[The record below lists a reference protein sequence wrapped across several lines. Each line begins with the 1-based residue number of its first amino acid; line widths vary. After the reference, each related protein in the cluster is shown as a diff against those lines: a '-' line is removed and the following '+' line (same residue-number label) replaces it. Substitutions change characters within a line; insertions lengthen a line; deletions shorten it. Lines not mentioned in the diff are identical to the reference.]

1 MDSSEGLIGHCRR
14 SLNRTGPFGKAA
26 PPALAWRLSPKRK
39 ILFIFGTR
47 PEAIKLCPVI
57 LHFRA
62 ARAEFET
69 RVCVTAQHRGLLD
82 QVLAAFAIEPDHDL
96 DVMQPGQTL
105 FQSTSRIL
113 AALEPVLV
121 AEQPDMIFVQGDTTT
136 TFCGALAGFYR
147 GVAVAH
153 VEAGLRTWDMRQP
166 FPEEM
171 NRVLT
176 TRLTA
181 LHLPPTEGSA
191 VNLRREGVAEERIH
205 VTGNTCIDALLA
217 IKEKIE
223 RGEVAVPGWEF
234 LDPAKKMIL
243 VTGHRRE
250 SFGEGFVRI
259 CEALSR
265 LANREDVEL
274 VYPVHPNP
282 NVREP
287 VERLLASHGN
297 VHLIEPQDYVPFID
311 LMRRSTLILTDSGGV
326 QEEAPSLG
334 KPVLVMREKTERP
347 EAVEAGTSRLV
358 GTDPEKIVREAS
370 LLLDDAAEYDRRSHI
385 HNPYGDGQASERI
398 LAAVRAFFSAG

>member
-1 MDSSEGLIGHCRR
+1 MPRFCK
-14 SLNRTGPFGKAA
+14 PA
-26 PPALAWRLSPKRK
+26 PLALAWRLSPKPK

-47 PEAIKLCPVI
+47 PEAIKLCPVV
-57 LHFRA
+57 LYMKQHLTDFD
-62 ARAEFET
+62 T

-82 QVLAAFAIEPDHDL
+82 QVLAAFDVTPDHDL
-96 DVMQPGQTL
+96 DVMLPGQTL

-113 AALEPVLV
+113 AALEPVLL
-121 AEQPDMIFVQGDTTT
+121 AEQPAMIFVQGDTTT

-147 GVAVAH
+147 GVPVAH

-191 VNLRREGVAEERIH
+191 ANLRRDGVAGAQIF

-217 IKEKIE
+217 IKDKIE
-223 RGEVAVPGWEF
+223 RGEVDVPRWEF
-234 LDPAKKMIL
+234 LHPAKKMIL

-250 SFGEGFVRI
+250 SFGGGFERI
-259 CEALSR
+259 CEALHR
-265 LANREDVEL
+265 LAERDDVEL

-287 VERLLASHGN
+287 VERLLGGRGN
-297 VHLIEPQDYVPFID
+297 VHLIDPQDYVPFVD
-311 LMRRSTLILTDSGGV
+311 LMRRSDLILTDSGGV

-358 GTDPEKIVREAS
+358 GTDVERIVTEAA
-370 LLLDDAAEYDRRSHI
+370 LLLNDAAEYDRRSHI
-385 HNPYGDGQASERI
+385 HNPYGDGLASERI
-398 LAAVRAFFSAG
+398 VAAVRAYFGR

>member
-1 MDSSEGLIGHCRR
+1 MGVLALVWKLSS
-14 SLNRTGPFGKAA
+14 
-26 PPALAWRLSPKRK
+26 KRK

-57 LHFRA
+57 LHLR
-62 ARAEFET
+62 RHLTEFDT

-82 QVLAAFAIEPDHDL
+82 QVLAAFAVEPDHDL
-96 DVMQPGQTL
+96 DVMLPGQTL

-113 AALEPVLV
+113 AALEAVLL
-121 AEQPDMIFVQGDTTT
+121 AEQPEMIFVQGDTTT

-147 GVAVAH
+147 GVPVAH

-191 VNLRREGVAEERIH
+191 ENLRRDGVAESHIF

-217 IKEKIE
+217 IKDKIE
-223 RGEVAVPGWEF
+223 GGEVAVPAWEF
-234 LDPAKKMIL
+234 LDASKKMIL

-250 SFGEGFVRI
+250 SFGEGFERM
-259 CEALSR
+259 CGALSR
-265 LANREDVEL
+265 LAGRADVEL

-287 VERLLASHGN
+287 VERLLGGRSN
-297 VHLIEPQDYVPFID
+297 VHLIDPQDYVPFVD
-311 LMRRSTLILTDSGGV
+311 LMRRSYLILTDSGGV

-347 EAVEAGTSRLV
+347 EAVDAGTSRLV
-358 GTDPEKIVREAS
+358 GTDPERIVAEAE

-385 HNPYGDGQASERI
+385 HNPYGDGRASERI
-398 LAAVRAFFSAG
+398 AAAVRTFFSGL

>member
-1 MDSSEGLIGHCRR
+1 M
-14 SLNRTGPFGKAA
+14 
-26 PPALAWRLSPKRK
+26 SPKPK

-47 PEAIKLCPVI
+47 PEAIKLCPVV
-57 LHFRA
+57 LYMKRHLTDFD
-62 ARAEFET
+62 T

-82 QVLAAFAIEPDHDL
+82 QVLAAFSVTPDYDL
-96 DVMQPGQTL
+96 DVMLPGQTL

-113 AALEPVLV
+113 AALEPVLL
-121 AEQPDMIFVQGDTTT
+121 AEQPAMIFVQGDTTT

-147 GVAVAH
+147 GVPVAH

-191 VNLRREGVAEERIH
+191 ANLRRDGVPDARIA

-217 IKEKIE
+217 IKDKIE
-223 RGEVAVPGWEF
+223 RGEVDVPRWEF
-234 LDPAKKMIL
+234 PHPAKRMIL

-250 SFGEGFVRI
+250 SFGGGFERI
-259 CEALSR
+259 CEALRR
-265 LANREDVEL
+265 LAEREDVEL

-287 VERLLASHGN
+287 VERLLGGRGN
-297 VHLIEPQDYVPFID
+297 VHLIDPQDYVPFVD
-311 LMRRSTLILTDSGGV
+311 LMRRSYLILTDSGGV

-358 GTDPEKIVREAS
+358 GTDAERIAAEAA

-385 HNPYGDGQASERI
+385 HNPYGDGLASERI
-398 LAAVRAFFSAG
+398 VAAVRGYFGPVSERGSIQCQ

>member
-1 MDSSEGLIGHCRR
+1 M
-14 SLNRTGPFGKAA
+14 
-26 PPALAWRLSPKRK
+26 SPKPK

-47 PEAIKLCPVI
+47 PEAIKLCPVV
-57 LHFRA
+57 LYMKQHRTDFD
-62 ARAEFET
+62 T

-82 QVLAAFAIEPDHDL
+82 QVLAAFDVTPDHDL
-96 DVMQPGQTL
+96 DVMLPGQTL

-113 AALEPVLV
+113 AALEPVLLD
-121 AEQPDMIFVQGDTTT
+121 EQPAMIFVQGDTTT

-147 GVAVAH
+147 GVPVAH

-191 VNLRREGVAEERIH
+191 ANLRRDGVPDAQIF

-217 IKEKIE
+217 IKNKIE
-223 RGEVAVPGWEF
+223 RGEVDVPRWDF

-250 SFGEGFVRI
+250 SFGGGFERI
-259 CEALSR
+259 CEALRR
-265 LANREDVEL
+265 LAAREDVEL

-287 VERLLASHGN
+287 VDRLLGGRGN
-297 VHLIEPQDYVPFID
+297 VHLIDPQDYVPFVD
-311 LMRRSTLILTDSGGV
+311 LMRRSYLILTDSGGV

-358 GTDPEKIVREAS
+358 GTDVERIVSEAA
-370 LLLDDAAEYDRRSHI
+370 LLLNDAAEYDRRSHI
-385 HNPYGDGQASERI
+385 HNPYGDGRASERI
-398 LAAVRAFFSAG
+398 VAAVRGYFGR

>member
-1 MDSSEGLIGHCRR
+1 M
-14 SLNRTGPFGKAA
+14 
-26 PPALAWRLSPKRK
+26 SPKPK

-47 PEAIKLCPVI
+47 PEAIKLCPV
-57 LHFRA
+57 LLYMKQHLPAFD
-62 ARAEFET
+62 T

-82 QVLAAFAIEPDHDL
+82 QVLVAFDVTPDHDL
-96 DVMQPGQTL
+96 DVMLPGQTL

-113 AALEPVLV
+113 AALEPVLLD
-121 AEQPDMIFVQGDTTT
+121 EQPAMIFVQGDTTT

-147 GVAVAH
+147 GIPVAH

-181 LHLPPTEGSA
+181 FHLPPTEGSA
-191 VNLRREGVAEERIH
+191 ANLRRDGVPDAQIF

-217 IKEKIE
+217 IKDKIE
-223 RGEVAVPGWEF
+223 RGEVHVPRWDF

-250 SFGEGFVRI
+250 SFGGGFERI
-259 CEALSR
+259 CEALRR
-265 LANREDVEL
+265 LAAREDVEL

-287 VERLLASHGN
+287 VERLLGNRGN
-297 VHLIEPQDYVPFID
+297 VHLIDPQDYVPFVD
-311 LMRRSTLILTDSGGV
+311 LMRRSYLILTDSGGV

-358 GTDPEKIVREAS
+358 GTDVERIVSEAA
-370 LLLDDAAEYDRRSHI
+370 LLLNDAAEYDRRSHI
-385 HNPYGDGQASERI
+385 HNPYGDGRASERI
-398 LAAVRAFFSAG
+398 VAAVQGYFGVQFPLDQPPC

>member
-1 MDSSEGLIGHCRR
+1 M
-14 SLNRTGPFGKAA
+14 
-26 PPALAWRLSPKRK
+26 SPKPK

-47 PEAIKLCPVI
+47 PEAIKLCPV
-57 LHFRA
+57 LLYMKQHLPAFD
-62 ARAEFET
+62 T

-82 QVLAAFAIEPDHDL
+82 QVLAAFDVTPDHDL
-96 DVMQPGQTL
+96 DVMLPGQTL

-113 AALEPVLV
+113 AALEPVLLD
-121 AEQPDMIFVQGDTTT
+121 EQPAMIFVQGDTTT

-147 GVAVAH
+147 GVPVAH

-191 VNLRREGVAEERIH
+191 ANLRRDGVPDAQIF

-217 IKEKIE
+217 IKNKIE
-223 RGEVAVPGWEF
+223 RGEVDVPRWDF

-250 SFGEGFVRI
+250 SFGGGFERI
-259 CEALSR
+259 CEALQR
-265 LANREDVEL
+265 LAAREDVEL

-287 VERLLASHGN
+287 VERLLGSRGN
-297 VHLIEPQDYVPFID
+297 VHLIDPQDYVPFVD
-311 LMRRSTLILTDSGGV
+311 LMRRSYLILTDSGGV

-358 GTDPEKIVREAS
+358 GTDVERIVSEAA
-370 LLLDDAAEYDRRSHI
+370 LLLNDAAEYDRRSHI
-385 HNPYGDGQASERI
+385 HNPYGDGRASERI
-398 LAAVRAFFSAG
+398 VAAVRGYFSR

>member
-1 MDSSEGLIGHCRR
+1 
-14 SLNRTGPFGKAA
+14 
-26 PPALAWRLSPKRK
+26 LSPKPK

-47 PEAIKLCPVI
+47 PEAIKLCPVV
-57 LHFRA
+57 LYMKQHLATFD
-62 ARAEFET
+62 T

-82 QVLAAFAIEPDHDL
+82 QVLAAFDVTPDHDL
-96 DVMQPGQTL
+96 DVMLPGQTL

-113 AALEPVLV
+113 AALEPVLL
-121 AEQPDMIFVQGDTTT
+121 AEQPAMIFVQGDTTT

-147 GVAVAH
+147 GIPVAH

-191 VNLRREGVAEERIH
+191 ANLRRDGVADAQIF

-217 IKEKIE
+217 IKDKIE
-223 RGEVAVPGWEF
+223 RGEVDVPRWEF

-250 SFGEGFVRI
+250 SFGGGFERI
-259 CEALSR
+259 CEALRR
-265 LANREDVEL
+265 LAARDDVEL

-287 VERLLASHGN
+287 VERLLGRRGN
-297 VHLIEPQDYVPFID
+297 VHLIDPQDYVPFVD
-311 LMRRSTLILTDSGGV
+311 LMRRSYLILTDSGGV

-358 GTDPEKIVREAS
+358 GTDVERIATEAA

-385 HNPYGDGQASERI
+385 HNPYGDGRASERI
-398 LAAVRAFFSAG
+398 VAAVQGYFGVQFPLDQSPC